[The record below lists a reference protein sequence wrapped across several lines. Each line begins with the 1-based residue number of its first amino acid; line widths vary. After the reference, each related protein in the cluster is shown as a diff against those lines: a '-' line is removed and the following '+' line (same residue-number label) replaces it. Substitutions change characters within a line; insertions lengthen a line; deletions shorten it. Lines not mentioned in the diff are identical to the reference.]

1 MLGSLN
7 MLGSKEKEG
16 VSPSDRARERD
27 SVCFVC
33 LYVEKRERMKARW
46 CRSLGSLNI
55 LRTPFAKTR
64 QRK

>member
-1 MLGSLN
+1 

-16 VSPSDRARERD
+16 VSPSERARERD
-27 SVCFVC
+27 SVFFVC
-33 LYVEKRERMKARW
+33 LCVEKRERVKARW

-55 LRTPFAKTR
+55 LGNPFGKKR